1 MPPAP
6 SRTREWNV
14 LGGADLPRQCER
26 VLKLGPKFC
35 APVKPDKTELLAL
48 VRKTATRAH
57 PQEVD
62 RCISCAVDTLPA
74 TASPCAR
81 FKTNSVVEPLRER
94 NLKLLQTDK
103 EGGFAVL
110 PSALYYRKAQEAM
123 DDNFVR
129 TNHVPRSLRKRAIEL
144 CEKRHTWTQPVGRF
158 IQKALSA
165 LEIEDPFLVFR
176 PSDVSD
182 FLKGLSPRSRCVFS
196 LDVKDLYYSLPQ
208 DELIEVVSEGIDRY
222 GTVRFQN
229 QVGVDV
235 STFPAVLRLYLQS
248 TTVEFLGGV
257 YLQRAGVCIGS
268 CVAPVLSNLLLARY
282 DRRLERALRDMGV
295 RRVFRFVDDYLI
307 IFDTENVAVDERTE
321 HITRIFQ
328 RTLSPFTLT
337 RELPVEHRL
346 RFLDLELAIEPD
358 HLCWIYAPRSKK
370 GLLPFSSAHSKLVKR
385 SIALSA
391 MENAVKRS
399 CPNQVQRSLLSQ
411 VLRLKT
417 AGFPVQLIRGLA
429 EVLLGKLH
437 KKHEE
442 APRHDRSSRIAA
454 IPYIHAVSHN
464 IKKVAQRA
472 GVSVVFTAPNKLGGL
487 CRRVNSEEAAGS
499 GCNKKHLNKLNIQM
513 HGRNTNIIKFTDSLE
528 VFLCKVENWKK
539 SIKGDNAAMFERL
552 ASTLSGSDH
561 DG

>member
-1 MPPAP
+1 
-6 SRTREWNV
+6 
-14 LGGADLPRQCER
+14 
-26 VLKLGPKFC
+26 
-35 APVKPDKTELLAL
+35 
-48 VRKTATRAH
+48 
-57 PQEVD
+57 
-62 RCISCAVDTLPA
+62 
-74 TASPCAR
+74 
-81 FKTNSVVEPLRER
+81 
-94 NLKLLQTDK
+94 
-103 EGGFAVL
+103 
-110 PSALYYRKAQEAM
+110 M
-123 DDNFVR
+123 DDKFVR
-129 TNHVPRSLRKRAIEL
+129 TNLVPHSLRKRAIEL
-144 CEKRHTWTQPVGRF
+144 CESANLPRLVASVKKAKTLSLQVFFSIKTHKESSPFRAIVSERHTWQQPVGRF

-176 PSDVSD
+176 PSD
-182 FLKGLSPRSRCVFS
+182 
-196 LDVKDLYYSLPQ
+196 DLYYSLPQ

-222 GTVRFQN
+222 GTVQFQN
-229 QVGVDV
+229 EVGVDV
-235 STFPAVLRLYLQS
+235 STFLAVLRLYLQS

-399 CPNQVQRSLLSQ
+399 CPHQVQRSLLSQ

-429 EVLLGKLH
+429 EVLLRKLH

-472 GVSVVFTAPNKLGGL
+472 GVSLVFTAPNKLGGL
-487 CRRVNSEEAAGS
+487 CRRVNSEAAGS
-499 GCNKKHLNKLNIQM
+499 GCNKKHVRHFVQCKCNVIYDIPLTCGKSYVGQTGRCLSYRLREHSSSLQTHTGSNLATHCRDCACRPRLEDTRVLRSYSDRLAREIYEGAQIHNRGEKCVSKPSVDLLNKETSYL
-513 HGRNTNIIKFTDSLE
+513 LE
-528 VFLCKVENWKK
+528 C
-539 SIKGDNAAMFERL
+539 S
-552 ASTLSGSDH
+552 
-561 DG
+561 

>member
-1 MPPAP
+1 M
-6 SRTREWNV
+6 
-14 LGGADLPRQCER
+14 
-26 VLKLGPKFC
+26 
-35 APVKPDKTELLAL
+35 
-48 VRKTATRAH
+48 
-57 PQEVD
+57 
-62 RCISCAVDTLPA
+62 LPA

-81 FKTNSVVEPLRER
+81 FKTNGVVESLRER

-110 PSALYYRKAQEAM
+110 PSDLYYRKAQKAM

-129 TNHVPRSLRKRAIEL
+129 TNLVPHSLRKRAIEL
-144 CEKRHTWTQPVGRF
+144 CENANLPRLQQPVGRF

-176 PSDVSD
+176 RSEVSD
-182 FLKGLSPRSRCVFS
+182 FLKGLSPGSGCVFS

-229 QVGVDV
+229 EVGVDV
-235 STFPAVLRLYLQS
+235 STFLAVLRLYLQS
-248 TTVEFLGGV
+248 PTVEFLGGV

-268 CVAPVLSNLLLARY
+268 CVARVLSNLLLARY

-295 RRVFRFVDDYLI
+295 PRVFRFIDDYLI
-307 IFDTENVAVDERTE
+307 LFDTENVAVDERTE

-337 RELPVEHRL
+337 EVPVEHRL
-346 RFLDLELAIEPD
+346 RFLDLEPAIEPD
-358 HLCWIYAPRSKK
+358 HLCWTYAPRSKK

-399 CPNQVQRSLLSQ
+399 CTHQVQRSLLPQ

-442 APRHDRSSRIAA
+442 APRHDRSSSIAA

-487 CRRVNSEEAAGS
+487 CRHVNSEEAAAS
-499 GCNKKHLNKLNIQM
+499 VCNKKHIRPFVQCKCNVIYDIPLTCGKSYVGQTGRCLNDRLREHSSSLQTHTGSNLAMHCRDCRCRPCLEETRVLRSYSDRLAREIYEGAQIHNRGEKCVSKPSVDQLNKEISYL
-513 HGRNTNIIKFTDSLE
+513 LE
-528 VFLCKVENWKK
+528 C
-539 SIKGDNAAMFERL
+539 S
-552 ASTLSGSDH
+552 
-561 DG
+561 